1 MRRSRTC
8 RVERSLERHIHTFLQ
23 TRGPASVAALL
34 PHDGDKSGYM
44 DKVRGHGIVRA
55 MKHGQLRAAAYLSL
69 TPHVYHIFPSSHLLH
84 LTPCFTS

>member
-44 DKVRGHGIVRA
+44 DKVRGHGKA
-55 MKHGQLRAAAYLSL
+55 GAGEHGRLCAAAYLSL
-69 TPHVYHIFPSSHLLH
+69 TPRVRTIDFHQAVC
-84 LTPCFTS
+84 LT